1 MGAGSSQ
8 TCRREAHAGE
18 MVPGFEHGIGMVGD
32 EWRIGLNDGPLP
44 YWTNPEHKYQANEM
58 VICGMQYSCPEENIG
73 FRYENPILIT
83 RSGCEAMSKFPLSI
97 EEI

>member
-1 MGAGSSQ
+1 
-8 TCRREAHAGE
+8 
-18 MVPGFEHGIGMVGD
+18 MVGD
-32 EWRIGLNDGPLP
+32 EWRIGLNYGTFP

-58 VICGMQYSCPEENIG
+58 VICAMQYSCPKENIG

-83 RSGCEAMSKFPLSI
+83 KSGCEAMSKFPLSI